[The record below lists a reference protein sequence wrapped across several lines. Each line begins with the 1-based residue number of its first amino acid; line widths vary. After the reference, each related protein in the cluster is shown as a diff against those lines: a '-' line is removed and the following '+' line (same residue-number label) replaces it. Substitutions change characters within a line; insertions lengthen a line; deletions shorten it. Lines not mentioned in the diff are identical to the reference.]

1 MAAEVAAPPNCCRK
15 KNLYASIYG
24 SRKRAFRSKAPQNIT
39 VKKPKLDC
47 AFIQSDD
54 DEDDVSSKIIG
65 STTNKEYSGSML
77 NISGYQSIDIIGS
90 GTYGVVHKARHSKT
104 GEIVAIKQ
112 QFNGT
117 SLSSFRETDVLES
130 LLPHPS
136 IVRLKE
142 VLVGNDFDDDEE
154 EEDPVYIVMEY
165 FESDLNKY
173 IKSKKKDE
181 SFIINQSEV
190 KCLMKQLLEGVE
202 FLHSNQLMHRDLK
215 PGNILVNKDEKGI
228 LNLKICDFGMCRS
241 FGSRSGLYTP
251 SVGTSWYKSPEI
263 LLGAKK
269 YSSAVDM
276 WSVGCI
282 MAELFTGQAL
292 FRGESELDQIKCVY
306 RVLGTPN
313 EEIWPGFTILPG
325 SGANFGQLPCNLTR
339 NEFPMLTRVGFD
351 LLSKLLSYDPENR
364 ITAEVALRHA
374 WFEED

>member
-1 MAAEVAAPPNCCRK
+1 MAAEVAAPPK

-24 SRKRAFRSKAPQNIT
+24 
-39 VKKPKLDC
+39 
-47 AFIQSDD
+47 DD
-54 DEDDVSSKIIG
+54 DDDDDDDDVSSKIVG
-65 STTNKEYSGSML
+65 RKYSSGML
-77 NISGYQSIDIIGS
+77 NISGYESIDIIGS

-112 QFNGT
+112 QFNGC
-117 SLSSFRETDVLES
+117 SVSSFRETDVLES

-136 IVRLKE
+136 IVRFKE
-142 VLVGNDFDDDEE
+142 VLVGNDFDDDT
-154 EEDPVYIVMEY
+154 VHIVMEY
-165 FESDLNKY
+165 FERDLSNY

-181 SFIINQSEV
+181 SFIINPSEL
-190 KCLMKQLLEGVE
+190 KCMMKQLLEGVE
-202 FLHSNQLMHRDLK
+202 FLHSNKLMHRDLK
-215 PGNILVNKDEKGI
+215 PGNILVNKDEKGM

-241 FGSRSGLYTP
+241 FGSKSGLYTP

-282 MAELFTGQAL
+282 MAELFTGQAI

-313 EEIWPGFTILPG
+313 EDIWPGFTSLPG
-325 SGANFGQLPCNLTR
+325 SVANFGQLPCTLTR
-339 NEFPMLTRVGFD
+339 DEFPMLTRVGFD
-351 LLSKLLSYDPENR
+351 LLSKLLSYDPEIR

-374 WFEED
+374 

>member
-1 MAAEVAAPPNCCRK
+1 MAAEVVAAPPKR

-24 SRKRAFRSKAPQNIT
+24 SRKRAIRSKPPQNII

-47 AFIQSDD
+47 DDD

-65 STTNKEYSGSML
+65 PKTNKEEYSSCKL

-117 SLSSFRETDVLES
+117 SISSFRETDVLES

-136 IVRLKE
+136 IVQLKE
-142 VLVGNDFDDDEE
+142 VLVGNGFDDEE

-165 FESDLNKY
+165 FERDLNTY

-181 SFIINQSEV
+181 SFIINPSEV

-202 FLHSNQLMHRDLK
+202 FLHSNKLMHRDLK
-215 PGNILVNKDEKGI
+215 PGNILVNKDEKGM

-269 YSSAVDM
+269 YSNAVDM

-313 EEIWPGFTILPG
+313 EDIWPGFTSLPG
-325 SGANFGQLPCNLTR
+325 SVANFGQLPCTLTR
-339 NEFPMLTRVGFD
+339 DEFPMLTRVGFD

-364 ITAEVALRHA
+364 ITAEVALHHA

>member
-1 MAAEVAAPPNCCRK
+1 MAAEVVAAPPKR

-24 SRKRAFRSKAPQNIT
+24 SRKRAAFKSKPPQNIT

-47 AFIQSDD
+47 AFIQTDD
-54 DEDDVSSKIIG
+54 DDDDDDDDVSSKIIRR
-65 STTNKEYSGSML
+65 KYSSGML
-77 NISGYQSIDIIGS
+77 NNTGYQSIDIIGS
-90 GTYGVVHKARHSKT
+90 GTYGVVHKARHLKT
-104 GEIVAIKQ
+104 GEIVAIKL

-117 SLSSFRETDVLES
+117 SISSFRETDVLES

-136 IVRLKE
+136 IVRFKE
-142 VLVGNDFDDDEE
+142 VLVGNDFDDDEL

-165 FESDLNKY
+165 FESDLKKY
-173 IKSKKKDE
+173 IKSKKNDE
-181 SFIINQSEV
+181 PFIIDPSEV

-202 FLHSNQLMHRDLK
+202 FLHSNKLMHRDLK

-282 MAELFTGQAL
+282 MAELFTGKAL

-313 EEIWPGFTILPG
+313 EDIWPGFTSLPG
-325 SGANFGQLPCNLTR
+325 SVANFGQLPCNLTR
-339 NEFPMLTRVGFD
+339 DEFPMLTQVGFD